1 MVCIELFGSKHQNF
15 PVNFDLFDLRTI
27 KQTSPSL
34 LLLNNHITDCTGF
47 NVGEACTNYGEI
59 VEKVSIPNNQDMHSD
74 KYGYKSCG
82 ADDEKRGECTKETK
96 KPKEQV

>member
-1 MVCIELFGSKHQNF
+1 MNLSCYLYLLDKIEAFESISLTWVCIELFGSKHQNF

-59 VEKVSIPNNQDMHSD
+59 VEKVSIPNNQDMHS
-74 KYGYKSCG
+74 G
-82 ADDEKRGECTKETK
+82 
-96 KPKEQV
+96 